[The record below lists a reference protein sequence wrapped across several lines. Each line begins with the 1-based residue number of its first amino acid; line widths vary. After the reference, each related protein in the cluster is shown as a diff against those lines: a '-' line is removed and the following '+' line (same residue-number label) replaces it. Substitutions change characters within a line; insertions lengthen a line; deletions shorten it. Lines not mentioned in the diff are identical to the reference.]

1 MASRLQS
8 RLLDSGVD
16 VVIGPD
22 SYAHLPSLLIQAMVH
37 GKQSFD
43 TNLNASEVYSANHP
57 LFLDPQPSTQL
68 TIMRGCDNMC
78 SYCVVPYTRVLS
90 LSGVD
95 SRVENAVFHLRMFWI
110 L

>member
-1 MASRLQS
+1 MASRLQN

-22 SYAHLPSLLIQAMVH
+22 SYSHLPSLLLKAMVY
-37 GKQSFD
+37 GQQSYD
-43 TNLNASEVYSANHP
+43 TQLNASEVYSSIHP

-78 SYCVVPYTRVLS
+78 SYCVVPYTRVITLC
-90 LSGVD
+90 LL
-95 SRVENAVFHLRMFWI
+95 HLRGENVVFRSMMSWI
-110 L
+110 P

>member
-43 TNLNASEVYSANHP
+43 TNLNASEVYSAIHP

-68 TIMRGCDNMC
+68 TICHAHPF
-78 SYCVVPYTRVLS
+78 SYFVVHKVLYCY
-90 LSGVD
+90 
-95 SRVENAVFHLRMFWI
+95 
-110 L
+110 